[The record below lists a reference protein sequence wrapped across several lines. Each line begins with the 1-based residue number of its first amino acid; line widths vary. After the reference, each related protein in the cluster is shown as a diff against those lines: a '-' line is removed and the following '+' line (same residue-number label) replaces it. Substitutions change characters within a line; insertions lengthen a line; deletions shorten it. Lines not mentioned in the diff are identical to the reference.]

1 MFLFISSTMSDN
13 VNESDTEC
21 SETEDSSDYYNLICD
36 DTDIESINQE
46 KCDPEHFEFE
56 CLTVDQVSYKKNAHF
71 LLKLISSLYR

>member
-46 KCDPEHFEFE
+46 IQMIQNI
-56 CLTVDQVSYKKNAHF
+56 LNLNV
-71 LLKLISSLYR
+71 